1 MRIVLGLGNPGEK
14 YRRTRHNLGHEVVDA
29 LGQRWGPSGAAW
41 SSLGRSAR
49 ILAVEI
55 RGRPV
60 VLAKS
65 MTYMNRS
72 GRAGVALREHYGT
85 EPGDLLL
92 VYDDA
97 DLELGRVRIRP
108 RGGAGGHN
116 GMRSLI
122 AVLGSEDMPRIRLGI
137 LGRDRRRSEL
147 ADYVL
152 DEFEPE
158 EAVLARQAVETA
170 ADAAETVVVEGLS
183 EAMNRFNVRQSREG
197 GGSDGDV

>member
-14 YRRTRHNLGHEVVDA
+14 YRGTRHNLGHEVVDLLA
-29 LGQRWGPSGAAW
+29 ERWRAAAG
-41 SSLGRSAR
+41 SRSPLGR
-49 ILAVEI
+49 AVWTTAAEI
-55 RGRPV
+55 RGRSV

-72 GRAGVALREHYGT
+72 GRAGVALCELYGI
-85 EPGDLLL
+85 EPADLVV

-116 GMRSLI
+116 GLRSLI
-122 AVLGSEDMPRIRLGI
+122 AGLGSEDMPRIRLGI
-137 LGRDRRRSEL
+137 LGRDRRQSDL

-152 DEFEPE
+152 GEFEPE
-158 EAVLARQAVETA
+158 ERVLARELVETG
-170 ADAAETVVVEGLS
+170 ADAAETVVVEGVAQ
-183 EAMNRFNVRQSREG
+183 AMNRFNVRPAQEG
-197 GGSDGDV
+197 DPGSD

>member
-1 MRIVLGLGNPGEK
+1 MRIVLGLGNPGER
-14 YRRTRHNLGHEVVDA
+14 YRRTRHNLGHHVVEH
-29 LGQRWGPSGAAW
+29 LGVRWGASPGSLTP
-41 SSLGRSAR
+41 LGRVVR
-49 ILAVEI
+49 IAVVEI
-55 RGRPV
+55 RGRSV

-72 GRAGVALREHYGT
+72 GRAGLALCEHYGV
-85 EPGDLLL
+85 EPPDLLV

-97 DLELGRVRIRP
+97 DLELGRVRVRP

-122 AVLGSEDMPRIRLGI
+122 AALSSEDMPRIRLGI
-137 LGRDRRRSEL
+137 LGRDRTRSEL

-158 EAVLARQAVETA
+158 ETVLARAMIETGADAVEA
-170 ADAAETVVVEGLS
+170 VAVEGV
-183 EAMNRFNVRQSREG
+183 EAAMNRFNVRPPPPGVEPAE
-197 GGSDGDV
+197 D

>member
-1 MRIVLGLGNPGEK
+1 VRIVLGLGNPGEK
-14 YRRTRHNLGHEVVDA
+14 YRRTRHNLGHEVVDE
-29 LGQRWGPSGAAW
+29 LRRRWGASGGAW
-41 SSLGRSAR
+41 SSLERSAR

-55 RGRPV
+55 RGRSV

-72 GRAGVALREHYGT
+72 GRAGVALCDHYGT
-85 EPGDLLL
+85 EPTDLLV

-122 AVLGSEDMPRIRLGI
+122 TGLASEEMPRVRLGI
-137 LGRDRRRSEL
+137 LGHDRRRSEL

-152 DEFEPE
+152 EEFEPGE
-158 EAVLARQAVETA
+158 VVVAREAVETA
-170 ADAAETVVVEGLS
+170 ADAAETVVVEGLA
-183 EAMNRFNVRQSREG
+183 EAMNRFNVRRAREG
-197 GGSDGDV
+197 GSAADE